1 VKTAKLFRNG
11 RSQGVRLPQE
21 FRFEGDHVFLK
32 RVGDGVLILPAKRGW
47 DALIRSLTN
56 FPMTSWRSVGSP
68 RSSAAPTHFDED
80 PT

>member
-32 RVGDGVLILPAKRGW
+32 RVGDGVLILPAKREW
-47 DALIRSLTN
+47 DDLIRSLDQYSDD
-56 FPMTSWRSVGSP
+56 FMAERGQPAQQRRP
-68 RSSAAPTHFDED
+68 DAFR
-80 PT
+80 